1 MTLIHYPLPK
11 DLQVL
16 VAVVNTG
23 GFNSAAEAL
32 GQTPAFV
39 TKRIQQ
45 LESSLGI
52 KLLNRSSRGITLTES
67 GKTCYEHA
75 LNILSDLQTLVDEVT
90 QIKTLPAGPI
100 RIGCSFGFGRS
111 CIAPAIT
118 ELMNLYPDLQIHF
131 ELFDRQIDLSRD
143 NIDLD
148 IRINDDI
155 PDNYIARLL
164 AQNKRILCAAPSYL
178 AQQGTPAELGELARH
193 DCLITKERDMTPG
206 IWELEGTEGK
216 KSVKISGHLS
226 SNSGEIVLR
235 WALEGKGIMLRSEW
249 DVAPFLE
256 RGQLVQVLPGYAQS
270 ANIWAVYQTPLYGS
284 VKLRV
289 CVEFLTNYCRSHFS
303 QGHAAHPIASGNKC
317 TIRRTET
324 GTA

>member
-1 MTLIHYPLPK
+1 MLNHYPLLK

-16 VAVVNTG
+16 AEIVRSG
-23 GFNSAAEAL
+23 SFSGAAEQL

-39 TKRIQQ
+39 TKRIHI
-45 LESSLGI
+45 LESVLGTT
-52 KLLNRSSRGITLTES
+52 LLNRSAHGITLTES
-67 GKTCYEHA
+67 GRRCYEHS
-75 LNILSDLQTLVDEVT
+75 LDILTRMQTLVDEVT
-90 QIKTLPAGPI
+90 QMKTRPAGMI
-100 RIGCSFGFGRS
+100 RIGCSFGFGRAH
-111 CIAPAIT
+111 IAPAIT
-118 ELMNLYPDLQIHF
+118 ELMRLYPELQIHF

-155 PDNYIARLL
+155 PENYIARLL
-164 AQNKRILCAAPSYL
+164 AKNRRILCAAPAYIDKR
-178 AQQGTPAELGELARH
+178 GTPETINSLTEH

-206 IWELEGTEGK
+206 IWELGNGREK

-249 DVAPFLE
+249 DVLPFLQ
-256 RGQLVQVLPGYAQS
+256 RGELVPVLPGYGQS
-270 ANIWAVYQTPLYGS
+270 ANIWAVYQEPLYQS

-289 CVEFLTNYCRSHFS
+289 CVEFLTEYCQRIF
-303 QGHAAHPIASGNKC
+303 
-317 TIRRTET
+317 TE
-324 GTA
+324 